1 MSRRFCRTGAPR
13 SGANPETAAAAE
25 WRWSLTSA
33 GTVLRVAG
41 GGNQLQSWG
50 LRRRRRAA
58 GAGRP
63 GIANGHRRITKHSKG
78 SEMATV
84 FPSMRIALTSAPATS
99 NSWTRTGR
107 MAAARD
113 GFTATLLPD
122 GKVLAAGGGDPYAIF
137 ASAEVYDPVTG
148 TWSHTAAI
156 STLRDIHVAAL
167 LDAAGDLVP
176 GGVTGRGVR

>member
-13 SGANPETAAAAE
+13 SGANRETAAAAE

-63 GIANGHRRITKHSKG
+63 GIADGHRRIAKHSKG

-84 FPSMRIALTSAPATS
+84 FPFTRRALTSAPATS

-107 MAAARD
+107 MATARG
-113 GFTATLLPD
+113 GFTATLLPG
-122 GKVLAAGGGDPYAIF
+122 GKVLAAGGGDPHASF
-137 ASAEVYDPVTG
+137 APAEGHDPVAG
-148 TWSHTAAI
+148 TWFGT
-156 STLRDIHVAAL
+156 
-167 LDAAGDLVP
+167 
-176 GGVTGRGVR
+176 